1 MVEKIEATTVL
12 HLPVT
17 PGRNKSIPI
26 HLDILMSG
34 DDIHVNLNLIDHR
47 PGVNKLKSVSQ
58 TWPAACFYQ

>member
-1 MVEKIEATTVL
+1 MMKEKEATTVL

-17 PGRNKSIPI
+17 QGRNKSIPI

-34 DDIHVNLNLIDHR
+34 DDIHVNLNLIDQR
-47 PGVNKLKSVSQ
+47 PGVSKLKSVSQ